1 MPTMSLPRPLL
12 THRRNVE
19 ELEKRLKDTEEVLDH
34 VLANAFKRK
43 KKTELGEKPTKKTK
57 KGN

>member
-1 MPTMSLPRPLL
+1 MSLPRPLL